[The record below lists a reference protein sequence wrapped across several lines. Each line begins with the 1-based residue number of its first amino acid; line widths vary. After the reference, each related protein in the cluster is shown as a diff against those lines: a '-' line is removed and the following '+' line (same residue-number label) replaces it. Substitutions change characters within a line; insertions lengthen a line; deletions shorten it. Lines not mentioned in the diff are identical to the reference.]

1 MHGKSKKTDPR
12 YELKG
17 GARVAREYYRPPG
30 YKEDDEPENL
40 LDIYAGRMYEHIEG
54 QKLMK
59 ALIDLGM
66 GLHNKCSRTKEAIAV
81 FKEMLQ
87 LDRTDN
93 LLARHY
99 LLRCYFDNA
108 DGVKSREL
116 LERFPDDEFACFA
129 YGRALLEHI
138 SFAILEET
146 DSSSELRNEMLSKA
160 YSSNPYVLWMLV
172 YNDIFSDVI
181 NEAGEDMVEIIS
193 PTAGSIED
201 AYRYF
206 FADLGIWQDT
216 EGAIKWL
223 KEYMF
228 EQQLPPPLV
237 EVADGTDNSSSVQLS
252 SSSTSEVPISQ
263 YYDLFVSGLELIPE
277 DDDDDES

>member
-1 MHGKSKKTDPR
+1 MQYNIK
-12 YELKG
+12 
-17 GARVAREYYRPPG
+17 
-30 YKEDDEPENL
+30 
-40 LDIYAGRMYEHIEG
+40 
-54 QKLMK
+54 
-59 ALIDLGM
+59 
-66 GLHNKCSRTKEAIAV
+66 
-81 FKEMLQ
+81 
-87 LDRTDN
+87 
-93 LLARHY
+93 
-99 LLRCYFDNA
+99 
-108 DGVKSREL
+108 
-116 LERFPDDEFACFA
+116 DDEFACFA

-146 DSSSELRNEMLSKA
+146 DSSSELRDEMLSKA

-237 EVADGTDNSSSVQLS
+237 EVADGPDNSSSVELS